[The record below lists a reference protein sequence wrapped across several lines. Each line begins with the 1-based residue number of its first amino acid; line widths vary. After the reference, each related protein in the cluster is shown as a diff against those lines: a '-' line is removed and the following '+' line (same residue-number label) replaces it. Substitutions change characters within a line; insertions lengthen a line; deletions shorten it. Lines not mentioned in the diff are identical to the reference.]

1 MRKKWQL
8 LAAGLCMVFALTGCG
23 SEEKASSDS
32 NTDPKYANLSSVDLI
47 LADSAG
53 KGAAGELFDRS
64 FAEHLE
70 KITGGKIKVD
80 FHPNGDLG
88 NDVDLIRQLK
98 NGDIDMVGSQIAPW
112 ASFIP
117 QTAVFDYPMLFANYS
132 GDAINEVLN
141 GDTKTHAELEKAFN
155 AAGLELITL
164 EQNATFRMTTS
175 NKPLNT
181 LEDFKG
187 LKIRTMENKNHMDF
201 WSAIGASPTP
211 LAFGELYISLQ
222 NGTVDAEENASD
234 TIEGVNFQEV
244 QKYLED
250 TKHILYV
257 NQIVMNKKKYDA
269 LAPAYKEAIKQASQ
283 EALKEMRPQMVKTDQ
298 DAIGRL
304 EKKGMKFIQY
314 NKAFYE
320 QVLAL
325 PSVKALY
332 QKIDAQVG
340 DLGKTLQQDLEAAA
354 QKFPGG
360 KS

>member
-1 MRKKWQL
+1 MTKKWKL
-8 LAAGLCMVFALTGCG
+8 LAAGLCAALTLTGCG
-23 SEEKASSDS
+23 TEEKQSSENNNS
-32 NTDPKYANLSSVDLI
+32 KYAKLSSVELI

-64 FAEHLE
+64 FAKHLE
-70 KITGGKIKVD
+70 KITDGKIKVD

-98 NGDIDMVGSQIAPW
+98 NGDIDMVGSQIAAW

-141 GDTKTHAELEKAFN
+141 GDTKTHAALDKAFN
-155 AAGLELITL
+155 AAGFELIGM

-175 NKPLNT
+175 NKPLNK

-201 WSAIGASPTP
+201 WSSIGASPTP
-211 LAFGELYISLQ
+211 LAFGELYIALQ

-234 TIEGVNFQEV
+234 TIEGVNFNEV

-250 TKHILYV
+250 TKHILYM
-257 NQIVMNKKKYDA
+257 NQIVMNKAKYDA
-269 LAPAYKEAIKQASQ
+269 LAPEYKDAVKQATKEAL
-283 EALKEMRPQMVKTDQ
+283 EEMRPQMEKTDQ
-298 DAIGRL
+298 EARARL
-304 EKKGMKFIQY
+304 EKKGMKQIQY
-314 NKAFYE
+314 TKEFFD

-325 PSVKALY
+325 PSVKDLY
-332 QKIDAQVG
+332 KKIDTQVG
-340 DLGKTLQQDLEAAA
+340 DLGQTMKKDLEDAA
-354 QKFPGG
+354 QKYPRG
-360 KS
+360 KK